1 MAAHSFDIVSELDM
15 QEMDNAVNQALR
27 ELRTRYDFKGSKSS
41 IELNQKEK
49 QIVVIADDEFKLKS
63 VIDILE
69 TRAISR
75 GISVKAFQYGP
86 ERPSSHGT
94 IRKEVAL
101 QHGIDR
107 DNAKKIVKIIKD
119 LKIKVQASI
128 MEDRVRVSGKKKDD
142 LQTAINAVK
151 QAELPIPL
159 QFVNF
164 RS

>member
-1 MAAHSFDIVSELDM
+1 MAAHSFDVVSELDM

-27 ELRTRYDFKGSKSS
+27 ELRTRYDFKGSKST

-49 QIVVIADDEFKLKS
+49 QLVIVADDEFKLKS
-63 VIDILE
+63 VVDILE

-75 GISVKAFQYGP
+75 GISVKALQYR
-86 ERPSSHGT
+86 EARPSSHGT
-94 IRKEVAL
+94 LRQEVAL

-142 LQTAINAVK
+142 LQTAISALR
-151 QAELPIPL
+151 QADLPIPL